1 MAANKKMTQAALFL
15 LVSLASV
22 AASAQTVVI
31 VNTGYA
37 GTGANAEQVGDIFL
51 GKADSLPGGPP
62 LQPVD
67 QAETSSMRES
77 FYKSITNKDLAQ
89 MKAYWARLI
98 FTGKAKPPAVVGQDA
113 EVKQHV
119 AKNPNAIG
127 YISKAAVDSTV
138 KVLLNP

>member
-1 MAANKKMTQAALFL
+1 MASMKMLKRALLL
-15 LVSLASV
+15 LVYIPIEV
-22 AASAQTVVI
+22 AYAQMVVI
-31 VNTGYA
+31 VNPGFS
-37 GTGANAEQVGDIFL
+37 GTGANLEQVGNIFL
-51 GKADSLPGGPP
+51 SKADSLPGGVP

-67 QAETSSMRES
+67 QTETSPTREA
-77 FYKSITNKDLAQ
+77 FYKAINNKDSVQ

-127 YISKAAVDSTV
+127 YISKSSVDSSV
-138 KVLLNP
+138 KVLVSP